1 VGPFLRACASER
13 LDARLVRRELGGT
26 IAAQRAADPTGA
38 SAEWDA
44 LFRTDIGAFLDDE
57 LIDAAVDRGRPLELS
72 PVDGVVYVAFI
83 DASGGVGAD
92 AYTICIGHKEG
103 DSLVI
108 DVVRGTSGKFNP
120 QAVTKEYAALCKDY
134 RITKVTGDAYG
145 AEWVAGAWRGLGFE
159 YIKSP
164 QPKGALYLESLPAF
178 TRGLARLPSQA
189 RLIREL
195 RLLER
200 RTRRSGKDVVEQSP
214 GLLRGK

>member
-1 VGPFLRACASER
+1 VEGDVPSSVF
-13 LDARLVRRELGGT
+13 
-26 IAAQRAADPTGA
+26 
-38 SAEWDA
+38 
-44 LFRTDIGAFLDDE
+44 
-57 LIDAAVDRGRPLELS
+57 
-72 PVDGVVYVAFI
+72 
-83 DASGGVGAD
+83 GVGAD

-103 DSLVI
+103 DSLVV

-145 AEWVAGAWRGLGFE
+145 AEWVASAWRGLGFE

-164 QPKGALYLESLPAF
+164 QAKGALYLESLPAF
-178 TRGLARLPSQA
+178 TRGLARLPGDA

-200 RTRRSGKDVVEQSP
+200 RTHRSGKDVVEHPRYCRDDYANATCGVLS
-214 GLLRGK
+214 LLMAVPRVPEVPIVQPFSLDRTNLPAGARRCHRQLLLHLTTTIGSSRGKIL